1 MTRRKMLWL
10 GLLAVPLAMLL
21 LGPVPELWAAQ
32 DHYGAAVPAPK
43 IPAGKK
49 IRVVVF
55 IPNGPDPYF
64 QSKWYGYED
73 EAKRLGVTFQIF
85 DAGGYAFLSKQIQQ
99 LEDAIQTKPDAII
112 LNAVSSTGM
121 VPTYKKAVAAKI
133 PVVVDNI
140 ALRTPVAVQVMK
152 SDYEIGMLNGAGL
165 AEAIGGKGK
174 VAMLPGPP
182 GADAAKWRYD
192 GAMEYL
198 RRFKGVQVVIT
209 KWSASDPAE
218 GLKNMEDILQAHP
231 DLKGVY
237 CFGGLI
243 QQGIVQALKARGKKP
258 GQVAVSCQDIAKH
271 QEQALREGYVQVLVP
286 NTPVNMARDAMRL
299 AVMMALGQ
307 KVPEMTWNRTVIVTP
322 KNVDSYDFG
331 GNNPP
336 EGWKA
341 KLR

>member
-1 MTRRKMLWL
+1 MERRRFLKLA
-10 GLLAVPLAMLL
+10 LLAVCFTLLA
-21 LGPVPELWAAQ
+21 LGPVPDLWAA
-32 DHYGAAVPAPK
+32 DHYSAAVAMPK
-43 IPAGKK
+43 VPSGKK

-73 EAKRLGVTFQIF
+73 EAKRLGVTFQLF

-99 LEDAIQTKPDAII
+99 FEDVIQTKPDAII
-112 LNAVSSTGM
+112 LNGVSSTGM
-121 VPTYKKAVAAKI
+121 VPAYRKAAAAKI

-140 ALRTPVAVQVMK
+140 PMRTKVAVQIMK

-165 AEAIGGKGK
+165 VEAIGGKGK

-192 GAMEYL
+192 GAIDYL
-198 RRFKGVQVVIT
+198 HRFKGVKIVLT

-243 QQGIVQALKARGKKP
+243 QQGVVQALKARGKKP
-258 GQVAVSCQDIAKH
+258 GEIAVSCQDIAKH
-271 QEQALREGYVQVLVP
+271 QEQAMREGYVQALVP

-299 AVMMALGQ
+299 AVKMALGE

-322 KNVDSYDFG
+322 KNLDSYDFG

-341 KLR
+341 QLR

>member
-1 MTRRKMLWL
+1 MGKCRIVKLAFWAV
-10 GLLAVPLAMLL
+10 LLAF
-21 LGPVPELWAAQ
+21 GPFGMASTPWAAE
-32 DHYGAAVPAPK
+32 DHYRAAVPMPK

-49 IRVVVF
+49 IRVVVL

-73 EAKRLGVTFQIF
+73 EAKRLGVSFQLF
-85 DAGGYAFLSKQIQQ
+85 DAGGYTFLNKQIQQ
-99 LEDAIQTKPDAII
+99 MEDAIQTKPDAMI

-121 VPTYKKAVAAKI
+121 VPTYQKAVAARI

-140 ALRTPVAVQVMK
+140 PLRTEVAVQIMK

-165 AEAIGGKGK
+165 AEYLGGKGK
-174 VAMLPGPP
+174 VAMLPGPA
-182 GADAAKWRYD
+182 GVDSTKWRYD
-192 GAMEYL
+192 GALEYL
-198 RRFKGVQVVIT
+198 QRFKGIQVVAT
-209 KWSASDPAE
+209 KWSPSDPAE
-218 GLKNMEDILQAHP
+218 GLKNMEDVLQAHP

-243 QQGIVQALKARGKKP
+243 EQGIVQALKAQGKKP
-258 GQVAVSCQDIAKH
+258 GQLIVSCQDIAKH
-271 QEQALREGYVQVLVP
+271 QEQAMREGWVQVLVP

-299 AVMMALGQ
+299 AVKLALGE
-307 KVPEMTWNRTVIVTP
+307 KVPAMTWNRTVMVTP
-322 KNVDSYDFG
+322 KTLNSYDFS

-341 KLR
+341 QLR

>member
-1 MTRRKMLWL
+1 MLWL
-10 GLLAVPLAMLL
+10 ALLAVPLAMLL
-21 LGPVPELWAAQ
+21 LGPAPELWAAE
-32 DHYGAAVPAPK
+32 DHYAAAVPAPK
-43 IPAGKK
+43 VPAGKK

-73 EAKRLGVTFQIF
+73 EAKRLGVTFQLF
-85 DAGGYAFLSKQIQQ
+85 DAGGYANLSKQIQQ
-99 LEDAIQTKPDAII
+99 FEDAIQTKPDAII

-121 VPTYKKAVAAKI
+121 VPSYNKAVAAKI

-165 AEAIGGKGK
+165 VDAIGGKGK
-174 VAMLPGPP
+174 IAMLPGPP
-182 GADAAKWRYD
+182 GADAAKWRYN
-192 GAMEYL
+192 GAVDYIK
-198 RRFKGVQVVIT
+198 RFKGVKIAIT

-258 GQVAVSCQDIAKH
+258 GAVAVSCQDIAKH
-271 QEQALREGYVQVLVP
+271 QEQAMREGYVQVLVP

-299 AVMMALGQ
+299 AVMMAMGQ

-322 KNVDSYDFG
+322 KNVNSYDFD

>member
-1 MTRRKMLWL
+1 MTRRTPLKA
-10 GLLAVPLAMLL
+10 LLVAIPFAVLH
-21 LGPVPELWAAQ
+21 LGPAADLWAAE
-32 DHYGAAVPAPK
+32 DHYKAAVSTPK

-55 IPNGPDPYF
+55 LPNGPDPYF

-73 EAKRLGVTFQIF
+73 EAKRLGVTFQLF
-85 DAGGYAFLSKQIQQ
+85 DAGGYQFLNKQIQQ
-99 LEDAIQTKPDAII
+99 LEDVIQTKPDAIV
-112 LNAVSSTGM
+112 LNPVSSTGM
-121 VPTYKKAVAAKI
+121 VPAYQKAVATKI

-140 ALRTPVAVQVMK
+140 ALRTEVAVQIMK
-152 SDYEIGMLNGAGL
+152 SDYEIGMLNAAGL
-165 AEAIGGKGK
+165 VEYIGGKGK

-182 GADAAKWRYD
+182 GADVAKWRYD
-192 GAMEYL
+192 GALEYL
-198 RRFKGVQVVIT
+198 QRFKGVTIVAT
-209 KWSASDPAE
+209 KWTPSDPAE

-258 GQVAVSCQDIAKH
+258 GDVTVSCQDIAKH
-271 QEQALREGYVQVLVP
+271 QEQAMREGYVQVLTP

-299 AVMMALGQ
+299 AVKLAIGE
-307 KVPEMTWNRTVIVTP
+307 KVPPMTYNRAVIVTP
-322 KNVDSYDFG
+322 KDLDSYDFA

-341 KLR
+341 QLR